1 MSLPTSVPPRAQP
14 VSVAVSLPEQQARAA
29 ARLPAWAAA
38 CLAEGIGTFG
48 IVFAGCGAIITDR
61 LSGGQVT
68 HVGVSLV
75 FGLIVTAMIY
85 TTGHLSGAHLNPAV
99 TLGFVLARHFPLRRL
114 AGYWAAQLLGALA
127 AALCLRLLL
136 GDAAHLGATLPQGAG
151 GLWQAFGLEILLTFF
166 LMLVIMAVA
175 TDTRAVGHAAALA
188 IGATVALEALFAGPI
203 SGASMN
209 PARSLGPALVS
220 GTWTAQW
227 VYLLAPCLGAA
238 LAAPLYRWLR
248 LSSLNTPASS
258 RSLLAGDSRMTDTT
272 ASRRVLFLCTHN
284 SARSQMAEGWL
295 RQLGGEQFAA
305 FSAGTEATL
314 VRPLAIRAMAEV
326 GIDISQQESKTLERY
341 LHQPFDAVIT
351 VCDQANEAC
360 PVFYGAKERLHW
372 SFPDPSKATGTEE
385 EQLAVYRAVRDAIG
399 ERIKQELL
407 PRASGEAG
415 G

>member
-1 MSLPTSVPPRAQP
+1 MPLPTLVTQIVRPAPAPSLAPRVRTHA
-14 VSVAVSLPEQQARAA
+14 SLSAYV
-29 ARLPAWAAA
+29 
-38 CLAEGIGTFG
+38 AEGLGTFG
-48 IVFAGCGAIITDR
+48 LVFAGCGAIITDS

-75 FGLIVTAMIY
+75 FGLIVAAMIY

-99 TLGFVLARHFPLRRL
+99 TLGFVLARHFPLQRL

-127 AALCLRLLL
+127 AALCLRLLF
-136 GDAAHLGATLPQGAG
+136 GETAHLGATLPQGAG
-151 GLWQAFGLEILLTFF
+151 GAWQSFGLEIVLTFF
-166 LMLVIMAVA
+166 LMFVIMAVA
-175 TDTRAVGHAAALA
+175 TDTRAVGQAAALA
-188 IGATVALEALFAGPI
+188 IGATVGLEALFGGPI

-248 LSSLNTPASS
+248 FASLAATPSPFPAP
-258 RSLLAGDSRMTDTT
+258 LTGDDIMTQPATP
-272 ASRRVLFLCTHN
+272 RRVLFLCTHN

-295 RQLGGEQFAA
+295 RHLGGSQFEAY
-305 FSAGTEATL
+305 SAGTEATH

-326 GIDISQQESKTLERY
+326 GIDISRQESKTLERY
-341 LHQPFDAVIT
+341 LQQPFDAVIT

-360 PVFYGAKERLHW
+360 PVFFGAKTRLHW
-372 SFPDPSKATGTEE
+372 SFPDPSKASGSEE

-399 ERIKQELL
+399 GRIKRELL
-407 PRASGEAG
+407 S
-415 G
+415 